1 MVGTFVYMSAA
12 SLAFPY
18 EGIYL
23 RRSLGLSMSW
33 IGVLF
38 GVVPLTMIPL
48 QVWGGALTDR
58 IGRRRMLILSAWMGV
73 VWFVGFAFVREIWQV
88 AALVAMESAFG
99 WPLFLTASGAMIAD
113 LLPPARRAEAFSLS
127 RAAMNLGVVVGPAAG
142 GLVLAA
148 GASFRTLFLLAAAG
162 CFGFTLLT
170 IWGVKETRA
179 AAQADAVESPEAH
192 ARTGYRVVLADRWFL
207 AFCLVA
213 LLPVACFGTF
223 GAIYSVFLVNDVG
236 IPYGTWGL
244 LLAFNSGIIVVLQ
257 YPLIR
262 MTRGADRLLLLA
274 LASALLGLGLGLSA
288 LVHTVWP
295 LIALMAVLS
304 FGEMLLSPLSAS
316 LVSDMAP
323 AAVRGRYMGVW
334 TVVWSGGMGLGPSL
348 AGFSMDALG
357 GRTTYL
363 LVLVVGMLG
372 GLLFLGLRSA
382 QRRRPPVAPRGAQ

>member
-288 LVHTVWP
+288 LAHTVWP

-382 QRRRPPVAPRGAQ
+382 QRRRLPVAPRGAQ

>member
-88 AALVAMESAFG
+88 AVLVAMESAFG

-288 LVHTVWP
+288 LAHTVWP

-382 QRRRPPVAPRGAQ
+382 QRRRLPVAPRGAQ

>member
-1 MVGTFVYMSAA
+1 M
-12 SLAFPY
+12 
-18 EGIYL
+18 
-23 RRSLGLSMSW
+23 
-33 IGVLF
+33 
-38 GVVPLTMIPL
+38 PL
-48 QVWGGALTDR
+48 
-58 IGRRRMLILSAWMGV
+58 
-73 VWFVGFAFVREIWQV
+73 
-88 AALVAMESAFG
+88 
-99 WPLFLTASGAMIAD
+99 
-113 LLPPARRAEAFSLS
+113 
-127 RAAMNLGVVVGPAAG
+127 
-142 GLVLAA
+142 
-148 GASFRTLFLLAAAG
+148 TLFLLAAAG

-382 QRRRPPVAPRGAQ
+382 QRRRLPVAPRGAQ

>member
-23 RRSLGLSMSW
+23 RRSLGISMSW

-88 AALVAMESAFG
+88 AVLVAMESAFG

-142 GLVLAA
+142 GLVLAT

-382 QRRRPPVAPRGAQ
+382 QRRRLPVAPRGAQ

>member
-88 AALVAMESAFG
+88 AVLVAMESAFG

-142 GLVLAA
+142 GLVLAT

-382 QRRRPPVAPRGAQ
+382 QRRRLPVAPRGAQ